1 MVTLASSLCDDVEFS
16 PMDAGRTDPA
26 FLVQVCSLAV
36 ECGATTLN
44 IPDTVGY
51 VTPEEWQ
58 ETIANLIAETPGAGP
73 GSGVVWSVHCHN
85 DLGMATAN
93 TLAGVLGGARQV
105 EVTINGI
112 GERAGNTSLEEVV
125 MALHTRDAVLSP
137 ATPTSTPARSS
148 SPAGWSATTPG
159 CTFRRTKPSSARTPS
174 PTRRAFTKTGCSR
187 TPAPSRS

>member
-1 MVTLASSLCDDVEFS
+1 ITEEEGLERIRSAVTLAHSLCDDVEFS
-16 PMDAGRTDPA
+16 PMDAGRTDMEYLIKA
-26 FLVQVCSLAV
+26 CAVAV

-51 VTPEEWQ
+51 VMPDEWQ
-58 ETIANLIAETPGAGP
+58 EKLESLINETPGAGK

-93 TLAGVLGGARQV
+93 TLAGVQAGVRQV

-125 MALHTRDAVLSP
+125 MAIKSHKDIPVYTEIN
-137 ATPTSTPARSS
+137 TPKIYDKI
-148 SPAGWSATTPG
+148 G
-159 CTFRRTKPSSARTPS
+159 
-174 PTRRAFTKTGCSR
+174 RAHV
-187 TPAPSRS
+187 